1 MTIFQSARVKL
12 TAWYLLIIMSISALF
27 SVAIYSNVTSQ
38 IRGFV
43 RMHND
48 RVRSYQ
54 FGPLRYSVDVQP
66 DLPFITTEELQKQ
79 EHQIAYSLFLIN
91 LFILAISGAAGFVL
105 AGRTLRPIKLMID
118 EQDQFISD
126 ASHELRTPIATIRAE
141 LEAKLLEKKIT
152 DKDSRKLIASSLDE
166 LTDLQALSNSLLRLT
181 KIHDLG
187 QNKKNMQPVS
197 LIEVIKIA
205 CSKVSVLAKK
215 KRVRISTKASES
227 IINGN
232 RESLIEL
239 FVILLDNAIKYS
251 HANSEIIIRAR
262 RLDHRLKVSITD
274 HGIGISEDDLLHIFE
289 RFYRADKSRSLVD
302 GHGLGLS
309 IAKKIAELHGGSIE
323 AHSIIDS
330 GSTFSITLPLIIS

>member
-1 MTIFQSARVKL
+1 MTVFQSARLKL
-12 TAWYLLIIMSISALF
+12 TAWYLLIIMSISTLF

-54 FGPLRYSVDVQP
+54 FGPLRYSVDIQP
-66 DLPFITTEELQKQ
+66 DLPFITAGELQKQ

-91 LFILAISGAAGFVL
+91 LFILVISGAAGFVL
-105 AGRTLRPIKLMID
+105 AGRTLHPIKLMVD

-126 ASHELRTPIATIRAE
+126 ASHELRTPIAVIRAE

-166 LTDLQALSNSLLRLT
+166 LTDLQVLSNSLLRLT
-181 KIHDLG
+181 KIHDFG
-187 QNKKNMQPVS
+187 QSRKKMQSVS
-197 LIEVIKIA
+197 LIEIIKASRSRI
-205 CSKVSVLAKK
+205 SVLAKK
-215 KRVRISTKASES
+215 KRIKISTRVPES
-227 IINGN
+227 IINGDK
-232 RESLIEL
+232 EGLIEL

-251 HANSEIIIRAR
+251 HANSEMTIRAR
-262 RLDHRLKVSITD
+262 RLDHRLKVSVTD
-274 HGIGISEDDLLHIFE
+274 HGIGISEEDLPHIFE

-323 AHSIIDS
+323 AHSVVDS
-330 GSTFSITLPLIIS
+330 GSTFSVTLPLIIS